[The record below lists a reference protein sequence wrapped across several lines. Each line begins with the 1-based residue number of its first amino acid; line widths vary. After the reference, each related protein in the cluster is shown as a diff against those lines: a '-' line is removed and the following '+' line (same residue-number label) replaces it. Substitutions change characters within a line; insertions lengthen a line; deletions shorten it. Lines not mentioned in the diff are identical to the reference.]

1 MRGQPTLA
9 IVIERAWPVV
19 VIIAVLV
26 LIAVLASFSSQPIQ
40 RVVIDGLIKVVV
52 VVGIYIFVGNS
63 GVLSFGHIGFMAIG
77 AYVAAWMT
85 MAPNTK
91 RIMLSELPTFLSQIQ
106 MPTIPGAI
114 IGGLAASSV
123 ALIVG
128 VPLMRLSG
136 ISASIGTFAVLA
148 TIIGV
153 IGNWDAMTGG
163 KSSLIGIPIDT
174 DMTMALGWALV
185 AVVAAAAYQHTRFG
199 MLLRGTRED
208 QVAAR
213 ASGINVPFQRLIA
226 FVISA
231 FFVAIGGALFGHF
244 LGILTADSFFL
255 GLTFITIAML
265 VIGGMQS
272 LTGAVTGVIVVA
284 TLTEVLRQVE
294 TGIARPGLQEVGL
307 AIGMLLIL
315 IFRPKGLLA
324 NREVPLPGF
333 LSRRINGAQT
343 GQAAAEPNLASRPQ
357 DADRT
362 NENAIGERRE

>member
-1 MRGQPTLA
+1 MRGQSTW
-9 IVIERAWPVV
+9 VIAAERAWPFV
-19 VIIAVLV
+19 VIIAVLI
-26 LIAVLASFSSQPIQ
+26 LIAALASLGSLSIQ
-40 RVVIDGLIKVVV
+40 RVVIDGFIKVVV

-85 MAPNTK
+85 MAPTTK

-106 MPTIPGAI
+106 IPTIPGAI
-114 IGGLAASSV
+114 VGGLAASSV
-123 ALIVG
+123 ALVVG
-128 VPLMRLSG
+128 FPLMRLSG

-163 KSSLIGIPIDT
+163 KSSLIGVPIDT

-208 QVAAR
+208 EVAAR

-244 LGILTADSFFL
+244 LGILTADSFSS
-255 GLTFITIAML
+255 A
-265 VIGGMQS
+265 
-272 LTGAVTGVIVVA
+272 
-284 TLTEVLRQVE
+284 
-294 TGIARPGLQEVGL
+294 
-307 AIGMLLIL
+307 
-315 IFRPKGLLA
+315 
-324 NREVPLPGF
+324 
-333 LSRRINGAQT
+333 
-343 GQAAAEPNLASRPQ
+343 
-357 DADRT
+357 
-362 NENAIGERRE
+362 

>member
-1 MRGQPTLA
+1 MGEQSKLA
-9 IVIERAWPVV
+9 IVVERAWPVV
-19 VIIAVLV
+19 VIIAVLI
-26 LIAVLASFSSQPIQ
+26 LIAGLASFGSLSTQ
-40 RVVIDGLIKVVV
+40 RVVIDGLIKIVV

-85 MAPNTK
+85 MAPTTK

-106 MPTIPGAI
+106 IPTIPGAI
-114 IGGLAASSV
+114 VGGLGASSV
-123 ALIVG
+123 ALVVG
-128 VPLMRLSG
+128 FPLMRLSG

-163 KSSLIGIPIDT
+163 KSSLIGVPIDT

-208 QVAAR
+208 EVAAR

-272 LTGAVTGVIVVA
+272 LTGAVTGVIVVV

-294 TGIARPGLQEVGL
+294 TGIGRPGLQEVGL
-307 AIGMLLIL
+307 AAGMLLIL
-315 IFRPKGLLA
+315 IFRPKGLTA

-333 LSRRINGAQT
+333 IARRINGTRSAQAT
-343 GQAAAEPNLASRPQ
+343 PESTIAVRPQ
-357 DADRT
+357 DAD
-362 NENAIGERRE
+362 

>member
-1 MRGQPTLA
+1 MREQSILT
-9 IVIERAWPVV
+9 IVVERIWPVA
-19 VIIAVLV
+19 VIIAVLL
-26 LIAVLASFSSQPIQ
+26 LITVLASLSSQPIQ

-77 AYVAAWMT
+77 AYVSAWMT
-85 MAPNTK
+85 MAPSTK
-91 RIMLSELPTFLSQIQ
+91 QIMLSELPTFLSQIQ
-106 MPTIPGAI
+106 IPTIPGAI
-114 IGGLAASSV
+114 VGGLAASSV

-128 VPLMRLSG
+128 FPLMRLSG

-174 DMTMALGWALV
+174 DITMALGWALV
-185 AVVAAAAYQHTRFG
+185 TIAVAAIYQHTRFG

-255 GLTFITIAML
+255 GLTFITLAML

-272 LTGAVTGVIVVA
+272 LTGAVTGVIVVS
-284 TLTEVLRQVE
+284 TLTEALRQIE
-294 TGIARPGLQEVGL
+294 TGIGRPGLQEVGL

-315 IFRPKGLLA
+315 IFRPKGLIGH
-324 NREVPLPGF
+324 REIPLPEF
-333 LSRRINGAQT
+333 LSRRVNGVQTVRIKVASTVTAQ
-343 GQAAAEPNLASRPQ
+343 PQ
-357 DADRT
+357 DGTRA
-362 NENAIGERRE
+362 NENTIREWQK